1 MGVLHGGERKMRPAC
16 CCLACSLAAAAAEL
30 ATSPT
35 LIMVPVV
42 VHFRRLDGVRCAMNK
57 DKLARL
63 QAQVRTGGK
72 GSVRRKK
79 KAVHKTTTT
88 GECSPAPGRSR
99 VS

>member
-1 MGVLHGGERKMRPAC
+1 
-16 CCLACSLAAAAAEL
+16 
-30 ATSPT
+30 
-35 LIMVPVV
+35 
-42 VHFRRLDGVRCAMNK
+42 MNK

-88 GECSPAPGRSR
+88 GALRFRHTAAGATARLPDSAVAWQMTSGSR
-99 VS
+99 TP

>member
-1 MGVLHGGERKMRPAC
+1 MLLLGLLTRRC
-16 CCLACSLAAAAAEL
+16 CRRARHQ
-30 ATSPT
+30 PT

-42 VHFRRLDGVRCAMNK
+42 VHFRRLDGVRRAMNK

-99 VS
+99 AS